1 MFSLI
6 KNILYRFTEGMN
18 KKEVVW
24 YERDYLAVRNGIG
37 HTGSPE
43 VESHFETVRQA
54 IENPNQVKR
63 DKDYANR
70 FCYYAWFS
78 GDIHYPNHHM
88 KVVIAKNWRGK
99 LEVVTAY
106 FTNTFK
112 AGEQDVW
119 SKSQ

>member
-1 MFSLI
+1 MFALMR
-6 KNILYRFTEGMN
+6 KILHRFIEGMGHQ
-18 KKEVVW
+18 EVLW
-24 YERDYLAVRNGIG
+24 YEDDYLAVKDGIG

-54 IENPNQVKR
+54 IERPDQVKK
-63 DKDYANR
+63 DKDHSNR
-70 FCYYAWFS
+70 LCYYAWFS

-106 FTNTFK
+106 FTSDFK
-112 AGEQDVW
+112 SGEQDLW
-119 SKSQ
+119 NK